1 MYYVCKKQINEILK
15 KAKSPITRMGY
26 SPKWQP
32 WPVICYYFKKMVIL
46 SNKIIMDYGFH
57 WLL

>member
-15 KAKSPITRMGY
+15 KQNLPSHVMGY

-32 WPVICYYFKKMVIL
+32 WQVICYYFKKMVIL
-46 SNKIIMDYGFH
+46 RNKIIMDYGFH